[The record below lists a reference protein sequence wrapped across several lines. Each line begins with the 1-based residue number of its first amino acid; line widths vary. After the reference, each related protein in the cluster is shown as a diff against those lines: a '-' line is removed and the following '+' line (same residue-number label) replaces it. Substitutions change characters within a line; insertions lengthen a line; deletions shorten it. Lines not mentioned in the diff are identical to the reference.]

1 MQDILLHNTYRHMGH
16 FACGSHWESRKSL
29 PIFINHAA
37 GFRHHACV
45 TMQHDNAFQTGP
57 VMKLRSQTYLRLKL
71 LDGAVISEHLEGI
84 LDSSEIVS
92 MVERRDGVLQYID
105 DLITEHGIE
114 NELL

>member
-1 MQDILLHNTYRHMGH
+1 MQDILLHNTDRHTGH
-16 FACGSHWESRKSL
+16 FAWGSHWESRKSL
-29 PIFINHAA
+29 PVLIDHAA

-114 NELL
+114 NVLL